1 MPIPTVT
8 AATPAGTNCT
18 TSRGTSGK
26 TNQMKANTARP
37 TAIVATAP
45 TMPRRRVLPTAIP
58 VAAAA
63 NAVRTM
69 LTCCDWPPSI
79 TTTIR

>member
-1 MPIPTVT
+1 MHDQPGHV
-8 AATPAGTNCT
+8 GEDD
-18 TSRGTSGK
+18 
-26 TNQMKANTARP
+26 QMKANTARP

-45 TMPRRRVLPTAIP
+45 TIARRRVLPRAIP